1 MIPIL
6 DKLVRYLYFY
16 IAVCQHDVEDTT
28 NNEVMS
34 LKEAA
39 QPNSPH
45 EVEDKGIVPGDRRG
59 AAGYDSSLFV

>member
-1 MIPIL
+1 M
-6 DKLVRYLYFY
+6 YFY